1 MKWIKTTF
9 CILICY
15 TKISATAQ
23 SITVNDSYTAQNLVG
38 LLTNNSSCANTSDP
52 TAFGD
57 TFSGTQNSY
66 GYFNAGTSAFPFTEG
81 VLLSTWSSVYSK
93 GPFIREPASGPNSGT
108 SNWTGDADLEQ
119 ALGITNSSNATALE
133 FNFTAMT
140 NTISFNYLFAS
151 NEYQDNFPCNYSDGF
166 AFLIKE
172 IGTTTYQNLAVIPGT
187 NTPVSS
193 KNVHPAIPE
202 FNSTT
207 GPKPGCP
214 AINETYFGS
223 LNTSPTNT
231 SPINYSGQ
239 TKVLNAQTTVDP
251 GKTYHVKLVI
261 ADQGGYYYDSAIFI
275 EAGSFSSKINL
286 GSNQTIATNNPICFG
301 ESYIIDTKLSPTYSY
316 KWFKNNS
323 ATPIPGEISP
333 SLTVT
338 DSGIYDVEIELGSL
352 NCIATG
358 QITIEYTPE
367 IVLNNQTMVQ
377 CDDNGDGISVFDL
390 TKMDT
395 AIKNNDSSLSAVV
408 YYQTLSNA
416 KAAIN
421 PIANPKSF
429 NNTVANQII
438 FARVSNSYGCTN
450 YAELKL
456 QISNSSIAPQNPIVT
471 CDGDTT
477 QDGLYHFVLNS
488 QVSPQVLQGLP
499 QGLAVEYYLNPP
511 DAVLQNNSL
520 PNIFNNTVPN
530 QQIIYARII
539 NGADCYDITPI
550 TLAVNTF
557 NPINFQ
563 EENTSLCNGNA
574 ISLAV
579 ATGYSSY
586 LWNTGETTRTITAS
600 ASGDYSVKVTN
611 GNGCEATKTFHI
623 TPSGIATITGAE
635 IIDFSGN
642 QNSVLIEYTGVGNY
656 EFSVDGYY
664 FQDDPKFEGLAP
676 DTYTAYAR
684 DKNGCGLSDPFVF
697 YVLDYPRY
705 FTPNGDGF
713 NDTWR
718 IKNLNLLPQSTVTI
732 YDRYGKLLKQLNSS
746 TIEWNG
752 LFNGSALSANDY
764 WFSTTFEDGKIIK
777 GHFSLKR

>member
-1 MKWIKTTF
+1 MKWIKITF
-9 CILICY
+9 CILICC
-15 TKISATAQ
+15 TTLSATAQ
-23 SITVNDSYTAQNLVG
+23 SITVNDTYTAQNLVG
-38 LLTNNSSCANTSDP
+38 LLTNNSSCANTSNP
-52 TAFGD
+52 IAIGD

-66 GYFNAGTSAFPFTEG
+66 GYFNAATSTFPFAEG

-119 ALGITNSSNATALE
+119 ALGISNTSNATSLE

-172 IGTTTYQNLAVIPGT
+172 IGTATYQNLAVIPGT

-193 KNVHPAIPE
+193 KNVHPLIAE

-239 TKVLNAQTTVDP
+239 TKVLNAQTTVIP
-251 GKTYHVKLVI
+251 GKTYHIKLII

-286 GSNQTIATNNPICFG
+286 GSDQTIATNNPICFG
-301 ESYIIDTKLSPTYSY
+301 ESYSIDTKLSPTYSY

-323 ATPIPGEISP
+323 PTPIPGETSP

-338 DSGIYDVEIELGSL
+338 DGGIYNVEIELGSL

-358 QITIEYTPE
+358 QITIEFTPE

-377 CDDNGDGISVFDL
+377 CDDNSDEISVFDL

-395 AIKNNDSSLSAVV
+395 SIKGNDPSLSAVV
-408 YYQTLSNA
+408 YYKTLSDANA
-416 KAAIN
+416 TIN
-421 PIANPKSF
+421 PIANPNNY
-429 NNTVANQII
+429 NNTSPNQIVY
-438 FARVSNSYGCTN
+438 ARVSNNYGCAN
-450 YAELKL
+450 YAELNL
-456 QISNSSIAPQNPIVT
+456 QISNNTIAPQNPITT
-471 CDGDTT
+471 CDGDNT
-477 QDGLYHFVLNS
+477 QDGLYRFNLNS

-499 QGLAVEYYLNPP
+499 PGLTVEYYLNPT
-511 DAVLQNNSL
+511 DAVTQNNSL
-520 PNIFNNTVPN
+520 PNIFSNTVPN

-539 NGADCYDITPI
+539 NGADCNDIIPI
-550 TLAVNTF
+550 TLVVNTF
-557 NPINFQ
+557 NPVNFQ
-563 EENTSLCNGNA
+563 EEHTSLCNGNA
-574 ISLAV
+574 VNLAV
-579 ATGYSSY
+579 APDFSTY
-586 LWNTGETTRTITAS
+586 LWNTGATNSTITVS
-600 ASGDYSVKVTN
+600 SSGDYSVKVTN
-611 GNGCEATKTFHI
+611 GNGCEAIKIFHI
-623 TPSGIATITGAE
+623 IPSGVATITGAQ
-635 IIDFSGN
+635 INDFSGN
-642 QNSVLIEYTGVGNY
+642 QNSVLIEYTGAGNY
-656 EFSVDGYY
+656 EFSVDGSY
-664 FQDDPKFEGLAP
+664 FQDDPKFKNLAP
-676 DTYTAYAR
+676 GSYSAYAR
-684 DKNGCGLSDPFVF
+684 DKNGCGLSAPYQI
-697 YVLDYPRY
+697 YVLDYPHF

-713 NDTWR
+713 NDTWH
-718 IKNLNLLPQSTVTI
+718 IKNLDLLPKSIVTI

-746 TIEWNG
+746 AIYWNG
-752 LFNGSALSANDY
+752 SFNGYLLPADDY
-764 WFSTTFEDGKIIK
+764 WFSLSSDNGKIIK